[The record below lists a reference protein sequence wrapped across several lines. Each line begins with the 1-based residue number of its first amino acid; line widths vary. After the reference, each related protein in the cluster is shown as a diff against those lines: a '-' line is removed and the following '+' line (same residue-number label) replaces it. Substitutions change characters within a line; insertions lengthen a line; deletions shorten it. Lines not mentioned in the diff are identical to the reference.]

1 MKRVPVTIEGVDYL
15 FIPSKCKI
23 YPVVSTD
30 VIVERWVQECF
41 DIVPGQDCVTQ
52 EEYYPSY
59 RAWGGNLSKTDL
71 TRALLRLGYD
81 AKRRIMHEGKSRL
94 LWSGVRLKSEH
105 KATTTK

>member
-41 DIVPGQDCVTQ
+41 EPDPLDMVSQA
-52 EEYYPSY
+52 EYYPIY
-59 RAWGGNLSKTDL
+59 RAWGGNLNRINL
-71 TRALLRLGYD
+71 TKALLRLGYD

-105 KATTTK
+105 KTTTTK

>member
-1 MKRVPVTIEGVDYL
+1 MKSHLVTIEGVEYR
-15 FIPSKCKI
+15 FIPAKCKI

-30 VIVERWVQECF
+30 VIVDQWVKECF

-59 RAWGGNLSKTDL
+59 RAWGGNLNKANL

-81 AKRRIMHEGKSRL
+81 AKRRAKHEGRSRL
-94 LWSGVRLKSEH
+94 LWSGVRLKTNH
-105 KATTTK
+105 KTTMTK